1 MTCFQPSVDAIT
13 GKRKYKWFVVLLV
26 NVSIHRFPY
35 NRFAVSQLSREK
47 RRRFLKACSYT
58 FDCCS
63 ACLEFL
69 IGMPFQDLED
79 ARKLEAE
86 LRFTMECEDFLQ

>member
-1 MTCFQPSVDAIT
+1 MPTRYYPAPEKALPQLMTCFHPFVDAIT

-26 NVSIHRFPY
+26 NVSIHRFSW

-47 RRRFLKACSYT
+47 RWRFLRACSCT

-69 IGMPFQDLED
+69 IGMAFH
-79 ARKLEAE
+79 
-86 LRFTMECEDFLQ
+86 DFGRCT